1 MLRTTLYKQSYYNKF
16 IFFEDANIQNWAIT
30 NFDKD
35 HDGLLT
41 KEDLALVTDAE
52 FNESGLNNIPN
63 IQNFHELKYFKSLRT
78 INIPIIVSG
87 DITLPDNTLSMKQ
100 INCTTLHIFNTI
112 SINRIIS
119 KSIHFYE
126 NAKFINNS
134 SIFNNYTSNEY
145 ITHNSNY
152 YEKINYQLIDK
163 ATNSLLTCDVIENVS
178 LIIYDKVTNINGMS
192 ILSSK
197 FNQVIVGDS
206 VLQTI
211 RSHFSNM
218 YATIFDIGKNVKI
231 IENYFC
237 YNSLKLQKVIF
248 RGRVTQFIG
257 TTAFVWMNRGKP
269 FSIYVRDEDIEY
281 YKGLF
286 KAPYNTYVKSI
297 TELTE

>member
-1 MLRTTLYKQSYYNKF
+1 MLRNTLYKQVYNKF
-16 IFFEDANIQNWAIT
+16 IFFEDPNIQNWAIS

-41 KEDLALVTDAE
+41 KEDLAAVTDAE

-87 DITLPDNTLSMKQ
+87 DITLPDNTLYMKQ

-119 KSIHFYE
+119 KSIHFYK

-163 ATNSLLTCDVIENVS
+163 ATNSLLTCDVIENVP

-206 VLQTI
+206 VQII

>member
-78 INIPIIVSG
+78 INIPIIVRG

-112 SINRIIS
+112 TINRLIS

-134 SIFNNYTSNEY
+134 SIFNHYTSNEY

-163 ATNSLLTCDVIENVS
+163 ATNSLLTCDVIENVP
-178 LIIYDKVTNINGMS
+178 LIIYDKVTNINDMS

-206 VLQTI
+206 VQTI

-237 YNSLKLQKVIF
+237 YNSIKLQKVIF

-257 TTAFVWMNRGKP
+257 TTAFVLMNRGKP

>member
-35 HDGLLT
+35 HDQLLT
-41 KEDLALVTDAE
+41 KEDLASVTDAE
-52 FNESGLNNIPN
+52 FNASGLNNVPN
-63 IQNFHELKYFKSLRT
+63 IQNFYELKYFTSLRT
-78 INIPIIVSG
+78 INIPITVNG

-112 SINRIIS
+112 TINRIIS

-126 NAKFINNS
+126 NAKFNNNGT
-134 SIFNNYTSNEY
+134 FNNYTSKEY

-163 ATNSLLTCDVIENVS
+163 ATNSLLTCDVIENVP
-178 LIIYDKVTNINGMS
+178 LIISDKVTNINGMS
-192 ILSSK
+192 ILASK

-206 VLQTI
+206 VQTI

-218 YATIFDIGKNVKI
+218 YATIFDIGKNVKV

-248 RGRVTQFIG
+248 RGRVTQFTG
-257 TTAFVWMNRGKP
+257 TTAFAWMNRTKP
-269 FSIYVRDEDIEY
+269 FTIYVREEDIEY

-297 TELTE
+297 NELTE

>member
-1 MLRTTLYKQSYYNKF
+1 MLRNSLYKQSYYNKF
-16 IFFEDANIQNWAIT
+16 IFFEDHNIQNWAIS

-163 ATNSLLTCDVIENVS
+163 ATNSLLTCDVIENVP

-206 VLQTI
+206 VQTI

>member
-1 MLRTTLYKQSYYNKF
+1 MLRNSLYKQSYYNKF
-16 IFFEDANIQNWAIT
+16 IFFEDPNIQNWAIS

-163 ATNSLLTCDVIENVS
+163 ATNSLLTCDVIENVP
-178 LIIYDKVTNINGMS
+178 LIIYDKVTNINDMS

-206 VLQTI
+206 VQTI

-231 IENYFC
+231 IKNYFC